1 MPKTLS
7 EPNED
12 YLERIYELMKEKGY
26 VRVTD
31 VADKLSIKP
40 ASVTKMLQKL
50 AKSGHIKREAYRGF
64 TLTKLGEDVG
74 KKVQSRHQILYK
86 FLKKLKIPEKIIKK
100 DIEGMEHHL
109 SDITLSKIKNLSEK
123 I

>member
-1 MPKTLS
+1 MLS

-12 YLERIYELMKEKGY
+12 YLERIYELMEEKGY

-31 VADKLSIKP
+31 VAEKLSIKP

-50 AKSGHIKREAYRGF
+50 SKSGHIKRESYRGF
-64 TLTKLGEDVG
+64 TLTKEGKDIG
-74 KKVQSRHQILYK
+74 KKVQDRHQILYK
-86 FLKKLKIPEKIIKK
+86 FLKKLDIPEDTIKK

-109 SDITLSKIKNLSEK
+109 SDITLDKLKSLIDKI
-123 I
+123 

>member
-1 MPKTLS
+1 MAKTLS

-31 VADKLSIKP
+31 VAEKLSIKP

-64 TLTKLGEDVG
+64 ALTKSGEEVG
-74 KKVQSRHQILYK
+74 KKVQNRHQILYK
-86 FLKKLKIPEKIIKK
+86 FLKKLNIPEKVIKK

-109 SDITLSKIKNLSEK
+109 SDITLSKIKKLAEK